1 MPEFFFEILHL
12 NTGLL
17 SWHAFFLTMVWTDG
31 MEQDTHEKPATID
44 HARAATVPYV
54 PAELMRASFTPR
66 KRMHANA
73 MPMHASRHDQRA
85 SSPYVQ

>member
-1 MPEFFFEILHL
+1 MQL
-12 NTGLL
+12 NKAKVAIVACPLFDDGYGRMEWNKT
-17 SWHAFFLTMVWTDG
+17 HAKSRLGVV
-31 MEQDTHEKPATID
+31 QALPID

>member
-54 PAELMRASFTPR
+54 PDESHSP
-66 KRMHANA
+66 HGNA
-73 MPMHASRHDQRA
+73 CMPV
-85 SSPYVQ
+85 PCITT